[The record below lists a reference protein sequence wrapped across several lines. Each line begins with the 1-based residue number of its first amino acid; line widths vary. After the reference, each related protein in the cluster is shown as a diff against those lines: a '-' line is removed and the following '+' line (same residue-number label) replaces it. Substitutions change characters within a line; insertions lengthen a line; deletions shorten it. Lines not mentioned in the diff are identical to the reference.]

1 MHCEKNL
8 CKNIVRTIIGE
19 TYHSRGRKDMEEMG
33 IREELWLRLHRG
45 NLGIFTKPHPSY
57 VLTPAEREEVLEII
71 CGLRTPID
79 YAGSIHSY
87 VSDGS
92 LRFMK
97 SHDYHVLMQ

>member
-45 NLGIFTKPHPSY
+45 NLGIFTSRQRR
-57 VLTPAEREEVLEII
+57 ERRFWKLFVDSELLLIMQEAFILMYRMEV
-71 CGLRTPID
+71 
-79 YAGSIHSY
+79 YAS
-87 VSDGS
+87 
-92 LRFMK
+92 
-97 SHDYHVLMQ
+97 